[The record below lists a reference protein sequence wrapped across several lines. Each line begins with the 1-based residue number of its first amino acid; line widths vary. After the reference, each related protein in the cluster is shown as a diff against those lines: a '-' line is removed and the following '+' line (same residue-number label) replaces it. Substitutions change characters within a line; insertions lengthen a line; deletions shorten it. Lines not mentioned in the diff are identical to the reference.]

1 MDYTGELVEI
11 DLDKGEIERNRPDD
25 AAVRDFLGG
34 RGINAHYLLKYLE
47 EGIDALAPEN
57 LIAFS
62 PGLLTGSDV
71 YSSSRLHVGSLSPL
85 TGFLGSSNV
94 GGQLGAY
101 MKQNGIFSLLVKGK
115 ADKPVYIWID
125 RGEVELRDAEDIWG
139 VNTDEARRA
148 IRESTDEDVSVGAI
162 GPAGEKL
169 ASMACIMFE
178 DGHAAGRTGMGAIMG
193 SKKVKAIGAT
203 PGDRRVGN
211 EVRGD
216 ESLRAYLDEIRTHPD
231 YEEWAQY
238 DNSTSVKWVED
249 LGASSVRNY
258 RKVQSEDVEEADGR
272 SFMDLPRTPSSCYRC
287 PVHCKAELELTR
299 GPNEGEKA
307 ERPCFEPLVALG
319 PKCGNSDSLESIRLH
334 NKCNDLGLDSI
345 EAGSLIAFAMD
356 LYDRGIISKKDAGGL
371 DLEWG
376 NSEAMADLIDMIAN
390 GNGWLGKTLSKGLK
404 SAAEEI
410 GQGAEELAFHVKGL
424 AMTAMDPRGFKASGL
439 GYAIGNR
446 GSDFTSI
453 YARPEYSFSPELA
466 EELFGTDKAA
476 DRLSEEGK
484 PQLVKRASIVSAIV
498 DSLGICKV
506 PLLSLIEDYDLSVT
520 SELATKVLGKK
531 MDPEDLLI
539 IGERIVTGER
549 LFNVRMGLTG
559 EDDRLPE
566 KFTSEPISEGPVKG
580 AVVDLESMLGE
591 FYSRMGW
598 DEKGIPDREKLKG
611 LGLLELGKSMIEGP

>member
-1 MDYTGELVEI
+1 MDYAGELVEI
-11 DLDKGEIERNRPDD
+11 DLAEGTVERSQPDRS
-25 AAVRDFLGG
+25 AIRDFLGG
-34 RGINAHYLLKYLE
+34 RGINVHYLLKHLE
-47 EGIDALAPEN
+47 GGMDALDPEN
-57 LIAFS
+57 LIVFS

-94 GGQLGAY
+94 GGHLGVY

-125 RGEVELRDAEDIWG
+125 RGEIELRDARDIWG
-139 VNTDEARRA
+139 SNTAEVREN
-148 IRESTDEDVSVGAI
+148 IRGNAKGDVSVGAI
-162 GPAGEKL
+162 GPAGENL

-178 DGHAAGRTGMGAIMG
+178 DGHAAGRTGMGAVMG
-193 SKKVKAIGAT
+193 SKMVKAIGAT
-203 PGDRRVGN
+203 PGERRVGK
-211 EVRGD
+211 EVQGD
-216 ESLRAYLDEIRTHPD
+216 ESLRAYLDEIRSHPD

-238 DNSTSVKWVED
+238 DNSTSVKWVDD

-258 RKVQSEDVEEADGR
+258 QKVQSENVEEADGR
-272 SFMDLPRTPSSCYRC
+272 SFVDLPRTPSSCYRC

-299 GPNEGEKA
+299 GPNKGEKA

-319 PKCGNSDSLESIRLH
+319 PKCGNTDSLESIRLH
-334 NKCNDLGLDSI
+334 NKCNDLGLDSV
-345 EAGSLIAFAMD
+345 EVGSLIAFAMD
-356 LYDRGIISKKDAGGL
+356 LYERGIISKEQAGGL
-371 DLEWG
+371 DLKWG
-376 NSEAMADLIDMIAN
+376 NPEAMSDLIDMIAN
-390 GNGWLGKTLSKGLK
+390 GSGWLGETLSKGLES
-404 SAAEEI
+404 SAEKI
-410 GQGAEELAFHVKGL
+410 GQGAEKLAYHVKGL

-466 EELFGTDKAA
+466 EELFGTEEAA

-506 PLLSLIEDYDLSVT
+506 PLLSLVEDYDLSVT
-520 SELATKVLGKK
+520 AELVTKVLGKNFER
-531 MDPEDLLI
+531 EDLLV

-549 LFNVRMGLTG
+549 SFNVRMGLTG

-566 KFTSEPISEGPVKG
+566 KFTSEPIAEGPVEG

-598 DEKGIPDREKLKG
+598 NQEGIPEEEKLKDLG
-611 LGLLELGKSMIEGP
+611 LGELI